1 MNGFNTL
8 AAIAQG
14 GAQIISQGLGRF
26 IPEPRN
32 GVAAPF
38 KSMLSSVA
46 TSVAGGTVF
55 PGVEAGYTDLLNQQM
70 EMQQQMQLVSLYS
83 NIEKSRHE
91 TQMAAVRNIRAG

>member
-1 MNGFNTL
+1 MNGFNTV

-14 GAQIISQGLGRF
+14 GAQIISKGLGRF
-26 IPEPRN
+26 IPEPQN
-32 GVAAPF
+32 GVTAPF
-38 KSMLSSVA
+38 KAMLSSVA
-46 TSVAGGTVF
+46 NSVSGGTVF
-55 PGVEAGYTDLLNQQM
+55 PGVDGDYTNLLNTQI

>member
-1 MNGFNTL
+1 MNGFNTI

-26 IPEPRN
+26 IPEPQSTLT
-32 GVAAPF
+32 APF
-38 KSMLSSVA
+38 KAVLGSVA
-46 TSVAGGTVF
+46 SSLSGGSVF
-55 PGVEAGYTDLLNQQM
+55 PGVQSEYADLLNKQI
-70 EMQQQMQLVSLYS
+70 EMQQQMQMVSMFS

>member
-1 MNGFNTL
+1 MNGFNTV

-14 GAQIISQGLGRF
+14 GAQIVSQGLGRF
-26 IPEPRN
+26 IPEPKN

-38 KSMLSSVA
+38 KAMLSSVA
-46 TSVAGGTVF
+46 TSVSGSTVF
-55 PGVEAGYTDLLNQQM
+55 PGVDTQYADLLNKQM
-70 EMQQQMQLVSLYS
+70 EMQQQMQLVSMFS